1 MEYDKEGGARSIFSS
16 FFLLAIII
24 FLVIFGREVTKW
36 LNGSFELIENTQ
48 RTAEEIDKSGNR
60 SY

>member
-1 MEYDKEGGARSIFSS
+1 MENDKEGGARSIFSS

-36 LNGSFELIENTQ
+36 LNGNFELIENTQ
-48 RTAEEIDKSGNR
+48 KTAEEIDKSGNR

>member
-16 FFLLAIII
+16 FFLLILII

-36 LNGSFELIENTQ
+36 LNGNFELIE
-48 RTAEEIDKSGNR
+48 RSESTAEEITKNSQ
-60 SY
+60 

>member
-1 MEYDKEGGARSIFSS
+1 MEYDKEGGARSVFTS

-24 FLVIFGREVTKW
+24 FLVIFGREVMKW
-36 LNGSFELIENTQ
+36 LDSGMNLIDNTQ
-48 RTAEEIDKSGNR
+48 KTAEEIDKSGNR